1 MGRPA
6 PWVKGR
12 VNLNFKSNTI
22 QNRKIILYSSTTSY
36 ILPMSVNKEESQKME
51 STEESSKIPI
61 ATNRPCR
68 NLSQSQDDLVDHG
81 LDNRPGRHLSK
92 SVSLKRT
99 EESLERKRRRSPS
112 PKTKASPKKKVSV
125 LERKKAL
132 ERKYQ
137 NQLKEKEKKE
147 KNVRES
153 VKERK
158 EREREKYRKENKN
171 NEDSSDDDSVSIAKM
186 LKTIM
191 KDMKEVKDELK
202 TNNEVMENMGKKIS
216 KLETRAKTNEEKND
230 KRFKDMQVNVD
241 KQIKENN
248 KKLEATISKTI
259 IDNLKPKITAMHSHI
274 VENDLSR
281 IVQEQLQIKAQQE
294 TLEKEDAVSGEEDAS
309 EELEE
314 HPESSKETDGE
325 DTSKVEPEKKKT
337 KNKKN

>member
-12 VNLNFKSNTI
+12 VNSTLRVTLI
-22 QNRKIILYSSTTSY
+22 KIARFSYILSTTSY
-36 ILPMSVNKEESQKME
+36 ILPMTDNKEEPQKME
-51 STEESSKIPI
+51 SIEEPSKIPL

-68 NLSQSQDDLVDHG
+68 TQSQSQDDLIDHG

-137 NQLKEKEKKE
+137 NQLKEKEKK
-147 KNVRES
+147 KKSVRES

-216 KLETRAKTNEEKND
+216 KLEIRAKTNEEKND

-248 KKLEATISKTI
+248 EKLEASISKTI

-274 VENDLSR
+274 VENDLIR
-281 IVQEQLQIKAQQE
+281 IVQEQLHIKAQQE
-294 TLEKEDAVSGEEDAS
+294 ALEKDDVVSDEEETHEKPKDP
-309 EELEE
+309 
-314 HPESSKETDGE
+314 PESSKETDGE